1 MTLNASIM
9 LNRIEQV
16 LNDAQM
22 VMDPVEVQATL
33 AGFVAGGL
41 TLDEKSWRKPFCE
54 LCNDNEKLPEPVSE
68 VVLQVY
74 RSVIHQLV
82 NEEFSFKPLLLDD
95 EEYDLEVRLEDL
107 SLWAQAFLSSLAM
120 TCQELNQAP
129 DDIKEMIEDIAAI
142 SQVTSDDTDSIEAET
157 AYTELVEYVC
167 IVVLNCFSHFGQTL
181 APSDTSTKK
190 TLH

>member
-1 MTLNASIM
+1 M

-22 VMDPVEVQATL
+22 VIDPIEVQATI

-41 TLDEKSWRKPFCE
+41 ALDEKSWRKPFCE
-54 LCNDNEKLPEPVSE
+54 LCNDNESLSEPVAE

-74 RSVIHQLV
+74 RSVTHQLV

-95 EEYDLEVRLEDL
+95 EEYDLAVRLEDL
-107 SLWAQAFLSSLAM
+107 SLWAQAFLTSLAM
-120 TCQELNQAP
+120 MRQDLNHAP
-129 DDIKEMIEDIAAI
+129 EEIKEMIEDIAAI
-142 SQVTSDDTDSIEAET
+142 AQVTSDDTESVEAES
-157 AYTELVEYVC
+157 AYIELVEYVC
-167 IVVLNCFSHFGQTL
+167 VVVLNCFSHFGQTL
-181 APSDTSTKK
+181 ASSDTSTKK